1 MRRPATA
8 LALALT
14 LALGLMAC
22 GNANVVTPTD
32 VTQSYVDAVAEGN
45 FPGACGL
52 LTAGARA
59 TLAAA
64 GTHQGC
70 AAVLDRCLPDTIRVP
85 AADQS
90 QLLYV
95 TIDMKTSG
103 RRAQGTLS
111 GLPVARAIER
121 VALLRQRGRWR
132 LTTPG
137 RAVLRCVHRL
147 HARRHPH
154 RRHSAHG

>member
-1 MRRPATA
+1 MRRPAAA
-8 LALALT
+8 LTVT
-14 LALGLMAC
+14 LALGAAAC

-45 FPGACGL
+45 FPGACAL
-52 LTAGARA
+52 LSAA
-59 TLAAA
+59 TRTSLLAAA
-64 GTHQGC
+64 GRRRDC
-70 AAVLDRCLPDTIRVP
+70 PALLDRCLPSRIRVS

-95 TIDMKTSG
+95 TIDIRAAG
-103 RRAQGTLS
+103 RRAEGTLS
-111 GLPVARAIER
+111 GLPVARAISR
-121 VALLRQRGRWR
+121 VTLVRRRGRWR

-137 RAVLRCVHRL
+137 RAVSRCVRRL
-147 HARRHPH
+147 GAARRSH